1 MKVTLREQ
9 ISKQS
14 FRTAFFLRDL
24 KSIHYIIL
32 VALYVV
38 AASVF
43 SLHYG
48 MRQFGGYD
56 LSLLIDAQWRLSS
69 GEAPGTDFVNTLP
82 LTLLFALK
90 SWGLFLPT
98 SWRSLLWMNL
108 AAFYLCATVVA
119 LYWLRS
125 FADGQKC
132 LALVFMS
139 LPVLVTNHLWHSS
152 LSQYVAIAYVVMTL
166 HCLRDGHNSET
177 TLANCAMA
185 LMSGL
190 LVFSKQNLGLP
201 LVALMIAASLPIAI
215 VKPKEWRRVGRFIT
229 CNLVGIFAI
238 GLFYVWV
245 VPITPA
251 NMIATFTS
259 VVARAHITR
268 EQAEAFYLP
277 IPLKIAISV
286 FVGLALSG
294 VCTRKPLIPNRE
306 IPIAVSVVVSAL
318 PMFTDWDNKYNDA
331 PLLLCSLILLADWSR
346 PIARRAMIVVAL
358 IVLAGAAQNGI
369 VRQRMHDV
377 GVGAF
382 WQRAPLTLVAGGY
395 FDGLYAA
402 PRFHEVRREI
412 QTALGQT
419 KGPVSVFCG
428 PRLEFCYMDN
438 GLASP
443 SGLPLWWHPGSSYPL
458 QLETAIIRQFEASQ
472 FTLLIFL
479 HDDRTRMPPPILH
492 YIESKYTRQDGF
504 SDLDVYRLL

>member
-1 MKVTLREQ
+1 
-9 ISKQS
+9 
-14 FRTAFFLRDL
+14 
-24 KSIHYIIL
+24 
-32 VALYVV
+32 
-38 AASVF
+38 
-43 SLHYG
+43 
-48 MRQFGGYD
+48 
-56 LSLLIDAQWRLSS
+56 
-69 GEAPGTDFVNTLP
+69 
-82 LTLLFALK
+82 
-90 SWGLFLPT
+90 
-98 SWRSLLWMNL
+98 
-108 AAFYLCATVVA
+108 
-119 LYWLRS
+119 
-125 FADGQKC
+125 
-132 LALVFMS
+132 
-139 LPVLVTNHLWHSS
+139 
-152 LSQYVAIAYVVMTL
+152 
-166 HCLRDGHNSET
+166 
-177 TLANCAMA
+177 
-185 LMSGL
+185 
-190 LVFSKQNLGLP
+190 
-201 LVALMIAASLPIAI
+201 
-215 VKPKEWRRVGRFIT
+215 
-229 CNLVGIFAI
+229 
-238 GLFYVWV
+238 
-245 VPITPA
+245 
-251 NMIATFTS
+251 
-259 VVARAHITR
+259 
-268 EQAEAFYLP
+268 
-277 IPLKIAISV
+277 
-286 FVGLALSG
+286 
-294 VCTRKPLIPNRE
+294 
-306 IPIAVSVVVSAL
+306 VSVVVSAL